1 MVYLPTFAVDFFWD
15 QFVGKYTIPMD
26 ASWDMQD
33 EPVIEVFSMVSIP
46 NWISVFFFVFFL
58 ALTSDPHM
66 SPVSHKTTN
75 ES

>member
-46 NWISVFFFVFFL
+46 NWISVIFFVFF
-58 ALTSDPHM
+58 
-66 SPVSHKTTN
+66 
-75 ES
+75 